1 MKVFSLTP
9 GVNETRFIVQHEL
22 CEYKCELNKIAC
34 NSEQKWNAKKWWCEY
49 KELDN
54 WGSCEKE
61 S

>member
-34 NSEQKWNAKKWWCEY
+34 NSEQKWNANKWWCEY